1 MIDLLPGSNQSVGF
15 SIKLSKQLLKQL
27 ETVPSPSTKIVVR
40 DSHFFIKIND
50 KQYKLN
56 RFPEYSPID
65 LYSLDD
71 DLNYI
76 KVTKIESK
84 FSILESTPSQPDHKR
99 KPQSLIA
106 SGTRSA
112 NITKRL
118 IHLLVLGPISVN
130 QMMAKT
136 KLTKNDIDSV
146 LRSISMEYN
155 PAVNK
160 LSLNYPIAPKEDT
173 ADKLYVL
180 NYSSYK
186 ELKLN
191 LLRLNNEI
199 IDKIKENCL
208 KVFDYLKYP
217 ATHPARL
224 TILDDKGLS
233 RESTKG
239 LSRESSKE
247 SSKESSPSIEKSPT
261 KAASP
266 SPTKVE
272 SPTKAA
278 SPVKPTS
285 PDKKRDQTKLEKP
298 PPDAPRDK
306 TKLDP
311 PKLKP
316 LENPK
321 PKASKPLENPKSK
334 TSKPENSKPKASKP
348 DNPKP
353 KALKTLGN
361 PKPKALENPENPKS
375 KQAQNP
381 ERHTNTKPVNHT
393 KSTEQIKPVAKPEN
407 KKKRNPESEDYLVSL
422 AERFKLKYAEYEKL
436 YKDIKASKSNNKE
449 LKRLFEM
456 HNLLKSWK
464 KQLWDSTE

>member
-233 RESTKG
+233 RES
-239 LSRESSKE
+239 SKE

-261 KAASP
+261 KAASPSPTKVANP

-311 PKLKP
+311 PKLKT

-321 PKASKPLENPKSK
+321 PKASKPLENPK
-334 TSKPENSKPKASKP
+334 PKASKP
-348 DNPKP
+348 DNPKPKP

-407 KKKRNPESEDYLVSL
+407 KKKRKPESEDYLVSL